1 MTDVIKHTADSAQEE
16 ARHVLE
22 SVQKGLGFMSNL
34 IAYMADAPALAQG
47 YNTLSG
53 IFEKT
58 SFSATERQIVLLTVS
73 RES

>member
-1 MTDVIKHTADSAQEE
+1 MTDFIKHTADSAQEE
-16 ARHVLE
+16 ARPVLE
-22 SVQKGLGFMSNL
+22 RVQKGLGFMSNL
-34 IAYMADAPALAQG
+34 IAYMADATALAQG

-58 SFSATERQIVLLTVS
+58 SFSATEQQIVLLTVS